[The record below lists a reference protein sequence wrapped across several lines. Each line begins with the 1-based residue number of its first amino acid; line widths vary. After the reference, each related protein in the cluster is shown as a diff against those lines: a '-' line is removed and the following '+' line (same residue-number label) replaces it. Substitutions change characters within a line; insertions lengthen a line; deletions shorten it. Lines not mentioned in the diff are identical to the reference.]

1 MNRNKQVNNDN
12 NIMTRIFFFSILIF
26 MTLLVSCN
34 RHATNE
40 KNFIQDSVPS
50 GKGDLAKS
58 DFDKFKSK
66 FKQLDIKNLSSL
78 ASFLNTYLISSD
90 KCFDLVESNFKKA
103 YLQGVDTS
111 LIYYG
116 YKTELPNNGSIL
128 TFLNHCSTK
137 TSIDD
142 PEVIDTTFVTMVFY
156 NASGNIL
163 GNLRLFGSNL
173 TGTPPT
179 YNMISRFQS
188 KKDGLV
194 ICSYEYSTGN
204 NYNDVVHSNK
214 DSIYKASLTSTSFY
228 IDYHTN
234 KIILVNKKK
243 QKAEV
248 IESSYESGLVYLK
261 PR

>member
-1 MNRNKQVNNDN
+1 MK
-12 NIMTRIFFFSILIF
+12 RIFFFSILIF

-34 RHATNE
+34 RQTTNE
-40 KNFIQDSVPS
+40 KNFVQGTVSS
-50 GKGDLAKS
+50 GKGDLTKS

-66 FKQLDIKNLSSL
+66 FKPLDIKDLSSL
-78 ASFLNTYLISSD
+78 AAFLSTYLISSD
-90 KCFDLVESNFKKA
+90 KCFEVVENNFRKV

-116 YKTELPNNGSIL
+116 YKIELPNKSSIL

-137 TSIDD
+137 TAIDA

-156 NASGNIL
+156 NASGNRL

-179 YNMISRFQS
+179 YNMMSTFKF

-194 ICSYEYSTGN
+194 ICNYEYSTGN

-248 IESSYESGLVYLK
+248 IESSNESGLIYLK